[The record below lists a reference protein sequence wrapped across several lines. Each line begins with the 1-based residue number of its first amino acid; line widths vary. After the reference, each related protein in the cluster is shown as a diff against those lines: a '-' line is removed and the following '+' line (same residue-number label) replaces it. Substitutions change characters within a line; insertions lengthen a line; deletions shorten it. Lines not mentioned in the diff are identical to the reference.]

1 VSIESTESLYPE
13 SSASSGSFS
22 APSSAI
28 SVVNDPNYATETEET
43 EESSDRH
50 RFSDTESESHIF
62 YRPLIRP
69 RNHRFLTRGNSIYS
83 EKSSY
88 DPVSLTSDEN
98 LATISESEN
107 EEKSLIGA
115 YQRFLA
121 FPSIWKILIIS
132 PVLILMLLVLQ
143 ISSVSEVKE
152 KSLIQI
158 ENFKERRS
166 WFKKHYYEKFEKLK
180 SKNGLIFSA
189 IDHQREDPA
198 QEPLIFL
205 IFSKKIENE
214 HLSFARDLGMVA
226 RRQTVVEVT
235 PTQNWSRNDFST
247 TLRSRFSQDNCVIVN
262 GLNRLNP
269 DSALALYGVADQNT
283 FAAAKNKTLVLL
295 FESDEIHDDWT
306 ESDHPRVLENWMKA
320 GNVNVKENRGLI
332 SRIAN
337 HVLKLDLKSN
347 K

>member
-1 VSIESTESLYPE
+1 MD
-13 SSASSGSFS
+13 FQM
-22 APSSAI
+22 
-28 SVVNDPNYATETEET
+28 PNQ
-43 EESSDRH
+43 
-50 RFSDTESESHIF
+50 SHIF
-62 YRPLIRP
+62 SIGKFNKFEREKKSDFVCIFLTSNFRPLIRP
-69 RNHRFLTRGNSIYS
+69 RNHRYLTRENSIHSGNSFFNL
-83 EKSSY
+83 
-88 DPVSLTSDEN
+88 VSSDEN

-121 FPSIWKILIIS
+121 FPRIWKILIIS

-143 ISSVSEVKE
+143 VSSVSEVKE

-158 ENFKERRS
+158 ANFKERRS

-235 PTQNWSRNDFST
+235 PTQSWSRNDFST
-247 TLRSRFSQDNCVIVN
+247 TLRSRFSQEW
-262 GLNRLNP
+262 
-269 DSALALYGVADQNT
+269 S
-283 FAAAKNKTLVLL
+283 
-295 FESDEIHDDWT
+295 
-306 ESDHPRVLENWMKA
+306 
-320 GNVNVKENRGLI
+320 
-332 SRIAN
+332 
-337 HVLKLDLKSN
+337 
-347 K
+347 